1 MKRSLKMLLTV
12 LFATVFLVSFALG
25 TNAAWS
31 YRWLIEPSDSYQ
43 TLQPLSSDVAEFYG
57 GEAVYK
63 NKYGL
68 VRLSD
73 KKRNRS
79 G

>member
-31 YRWLIEPSDSYQ
+31 YRWLIEPNPLYRSFDSF
-43 TLQPLSSDVAEFYG
+43 TEDFAVFFG
-57 GEAVYK
+57 GESYFYK
-63 NKYGL
+63 RG
-68 VRLSD
+68 
-73 KKRNRS
+73 
-79 G
+79 GGI